1 MDLNPFAGSFAD
13 SAHLQVQS
21 ERGTEDVK
29 PVLTQDEFFY
39 FDTLVFQVTFVI
51 RV

>member
-1 MDLNPFAGSFAD
+1 MDPNSFADSFAD

-21 ERGTEDVK
+21 EKGTEDVK
-29 PVLTQDEFFY
+29 PVLTRDEFFY
-39 FDTLVFQVTFVI
+39 FDTLVFQVIFVI